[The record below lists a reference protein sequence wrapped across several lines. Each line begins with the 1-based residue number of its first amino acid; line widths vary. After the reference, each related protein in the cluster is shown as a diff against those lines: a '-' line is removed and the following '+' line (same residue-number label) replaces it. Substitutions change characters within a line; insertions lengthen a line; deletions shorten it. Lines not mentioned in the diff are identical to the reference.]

1 MSVRQRADRMLYTSD
16 DLVSVLY
23 VIFDPLQMGNPLLL
37 VAIVQVLSHWEPS
50 WVDWWLALS

>member
-1 MSVRQRADRMLYTSD
+1 MLYTSD